1 MRPPE
6 SRSSTAT
13 WRATSHGR
21 RRASGV
27 TIAPRRRRSVAS
39 ATAVSA
45 IHGSATSSPS
55 KVMTWSHT
63 KMPSQ
68 PARLGLGGDRGER
81 ADVGQLAERRDVEP
95 VAHAQAAAAATGQD
109 RRRS

>member
-27 TIAPRRRRSVAS
+27 TMAPRRTRSVAS

-45 IHGSATSSPS
+45 IHGSAMSSRS
-55 KVMTWSHT
+55 WVMTWSHT

-68 PARLGLGGDRGER
+68 PPASASRRHRGEG
-81 ADVGQLAERRDVEP
+81 ADVGQLAEGRDVEP
-95 VAHAQAAAAATGQD
+95 VSHVQAAAAATGQD
-109 RRRS
+109 RRTS